1 MLSRINASKEIQDLL
16 VREKKNLACAIIEVD
31 QDIKDWGSGWFS
43 DPFPPPNGTIKINLS
58 MGFSEEDFQNFLKKL
73 DFEYDNGFGCQII
86 FGVLW
91 CTDSSWFERN
101 EYDGSEEWVLKERP
115 QIPGFLIP
123 PFDSLKNDVYL

>member
-16 VREKKNLACAIIEVD
+16 AEQKKNLACAVIEID
-31 QDIKDWGSGWFS
+31 QDIRDWEFGWFRE
-43 DPFPPPNGTIKINLS
+43 PFPPPKGTAKINLNL
-58 MGFSEEDFQNFLKKL
+58 GFSEDEFQDFLKKL

-101 EYDGSEEWVLKERP
+101 EYDGSEKWVLKERP
-115 QIPGFLIP
+115 QIPEFLIP
-123 PFDSLKNDVYL
+123 PFDVLKKEVYL